1 MKRSIFAAALL
12 AALWA
17 GSPFAGAQEKPRGQE
32 EKKAAQ
38 NSSAAKSEGSTGGAA
53 AQADAQSD
61 PEVYRIGVEDELQI
75 SVWHEPELT
84 MPVVVRPDGKITMPL
99 INDVAVVGLR
109 TEELQTVLMEK
120 FKPFVN
126 EPQVTVIARN
136 IRSRKVYLVG
146 QVIRP
151 GSYPLIGR
159 KTVVELIAEAGG
171 MGPFAKASSVYIL
184 RNRQGHSQKIP
195 VNYPKAIKGRDEDN
209 VLLFPGDMVVV
220 P

>member
-1 MKRSIFAAALL
+1 MKLPMFAAVMLAVLL
-12 AALWA
+12 A
-17 GSPFAGAQEKPRGQE
+17 GSPFARAQEKPRGPE
-32 EKKAAQ
+32 EKKTAQ
-38 NSSAAKSEGSTGGAA
+38 NSSGTTKNEGSTSGGA

-109 TEELQTVLMEK
+109 TEELQTLLMEK

-151 GSYPLIGR
+151 GSYPLVGR

-171 MGPFAKASSVYIL
+171 MGPFAKDSRQLSEGDQGARRGQRSAVSRGHGRSSVK
-184 RNRQGHSQKIP
+184 RFEG
-195 VNYPKAIKGRDEDN
+195 V
-209 VLLFPGDMVVV
+209 
-220 P
+220 